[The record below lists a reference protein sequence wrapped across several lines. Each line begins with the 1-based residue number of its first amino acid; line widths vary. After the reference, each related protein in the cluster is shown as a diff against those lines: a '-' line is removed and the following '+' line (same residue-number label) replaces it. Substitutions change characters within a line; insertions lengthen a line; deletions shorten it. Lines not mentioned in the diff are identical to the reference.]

1 MPVHTLHRSSG
12 FIGQLRGAVRAW
24 PLGGAVALMLTAIV
38 APGTASAQQ
47 AGYVTTAPSARAPNG
62 LTIDLTSTQ
71 FHLLDLLFRRRPAEV
86 PVSEILEE
94 VWGFKDGL
102 GGSDLVR
109 AHIRNLRVRL
119 AEAGLDGVIR

>member
-47 AGYVTTAPSARAPNG
+47 AGYVTTAPSERAPNG
-62 LTIDLTSTQ
+62 LTIDQGAGSPGMAAFSAAPHPTTPHQ
-71 FHLLDLLFRRRPAEV
+71 H
-86 PVSEILEE
+86 
-94 VWGFKDGL
+94 
-102 GGSDLVR
+102 GSD
-109 AHIRNLRVRL
+109 NPQ
-119 AEAGLDGVIR
+119 AGVPGIQDPSGQGS